1 MRRRSP
7 QADIVMAAR
16 NSHRRVQQGV
26 GSRGES
32 RDSSLLKEEIEALD
46 ALKLHKLTKAVSI

>member
-1 MRRRSP
+1 
-7 QADIVMAAR
+7 MAAR